1 MGMTMTKVEPINF
14 DTDDDG
20 RVWILWRIL
29 KRFGNLVLAW
39 YRIERDGGEPNETG
53 PYVVQRDE

>member
-1 MGMTMTKVEPINF
+1 MTKVEPLNF